1 MTFGLYFKDLLEIQL
16 KRDNIYYPDYIKNFV
31 NNWNVFLWNN
41 CESDYILLLSNIIYK
56 EIFCFLF
63 FNKNIDINLI
73 KKCFK
78 ISCF

>member
-16 KRDNIYYPDYIKNFV
+16 KRDNIYYPNYIKNFV
-31 NNWNVFLWNN
+31 NDWNVFLWNN
-41 CESDYILLLSNIIYK
+41 SESEYILLLTNIIYK

-63 FNKNIDINLI
+63 FKKCIDFKLINR
-73 KKCFK
+73 CFK